1 MKGKKK
7 NKMIIISQDK
17 KRIINFNNIT
27 DISIEFI
34 HGDYELRSSFVGE
47 IGSCNIGNYETEE
60 RAKEVF
66 LGIIELY
73 KKDTYYKETSLGQGI
88 YSRKEINH
96 TLPKVYEMPE
106 E

>member
-1 MKGKKK
+1 
-7 NKMIIISQDK
+7 MIIISQDK
-17 KRIINFNNIT
+17 KQIFNFNNIQY
-27 DISIEFI
+27 I
-34 HGDYELRSSFVGE
+34 DYQYCVDKVVRIFVTCVDTTQELGV
-47 IGSCNIGNYETEE
+47 YKTEE